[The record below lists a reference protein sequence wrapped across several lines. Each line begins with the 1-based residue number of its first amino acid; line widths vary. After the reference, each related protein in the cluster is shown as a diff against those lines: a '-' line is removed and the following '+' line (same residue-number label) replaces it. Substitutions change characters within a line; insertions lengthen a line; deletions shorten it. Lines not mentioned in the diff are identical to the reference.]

1 MKTLCSKI
9 FCLVLLAVISMTLC
23 RTPDANAQTVT
34 FDDQG
39 YVHNAGL
46 GRSIVAGN
54 FTFSVVDQNLVIQAA
69 SEQIYYESSS
79 GGNGFGGSGLIYVG
93 DQFNFDDPYYFRIQ
107 VNDGSNRH
115 LTSFY
120 IYDYI
125 NAAGKDNISITVEG
139 FRDNVKI
146 GEQDFNLIG
155 DGISKQVLSMNAA
168 VFSDV
173 DEVRIRQL
181 QPFAYGPEFPGVVFA
196 FDQFVFDTA
205 LPVRLAAFT
214 AQESEKGVD
223 LSWKTASETISSY
236 FGIERSGD
244 AKNWHQI
251 GRVIATGESG
261 QPVYYGFR
269 DEERVSGERFY
280 RLKMVDVDSSF
291 AYSKICHVAMSTERG
306 IVLYPNPA
314 TTSVTLRTSNA
325 VISSV
330 ELFDEVGKSVSNFQP
345 MPGEMSLSLSN
356 VPPGIYF
363 LRLGTAGGVVETKKL
378 VKAK

>member
-1 MKTLCSKI
+1 MKKLCSNSSV
-9 FCLVLLAVISMTLC
+9 FMLFLAGVLSLMPLF
-23 RTPDANAQTVT
+23 DAHAQTVT

-46 GRSIVAGN
+46 GHSIVAGN
-54 FTFSVVDQNLVIQAA
+54 FTFSVVDQNLAIAPA

-79 GGNGFGGSGLIYVG
+79 AGNGFGGSGLIYVG

-120 IYDYI
+120 IYDYT
-125 NAAGKDNISITVEG
+125 NAAGKDHISITVEG
-139 FRDNVKI
+139 FRDNVKV

-155 DGISKQVLSMNAA
+155 DGISKQILSMNAT

-214 AQESEKGVD
+214 AQKSEKGVD
-223 LSWKTASETISSY
+223 LSWETASETLSAY

-244 AKNWHQI
+244 AKNWRQI
-251 GRVIATGESG
+251 GRLSAKGESG
-261 QPVYYGFR
+261 QPVYYGFH
-269 DEERVSGERFY
+269 DEEVISGEHYY
-280 RLKMVDVDSSF
+280 RLKMVDIDSSF
-291 AYSKICHVAMSTERG
+291 TYSKICHVARSRDQD

-314 TTSVTLRTSNA
+314 TVSVTLRSSDA

-330 ELFDEVGKSVSNFQP
+330 ELFDEAGKRVSTFQSAA
-345 MPGEMSLSLSN
+345 GEVSLPLSN
-356 VPPGIYF
+356 VLPGIYF
-363 LRLGTAGGVVETKKL
+363 LRLGTAGGGSETKRL

>member
-1 MKTLCSKI
+1 MKKLCSNGSV
-9 FCLVLLAVISMTLC
+9 FVLFLAGVLSLMPLFDTY
-23 RTPDANAQTVT
+23 AQTVT

-39 YVHNAGL
+39 YAHNAGL
-46 GRSIVAGN
+46 GRSIAVGN
-54 FTFSVVDQNLVIQAA
+54 FTFSVVDQNLTIQPDD
-69 SEQIYYESSS
+69 EQIYYESSS
-79 GGNGFGGSGLIYVG
+79 EGNGFGDSGLIYVG

-120 IYDYI
+120 IYDYT
-125 NAAGKDNISITVEG
+125 NAAGKDHISITVEG
-139 FRDNVKI
+139 FRDNVKV

-168 VFSDV
+168 IFSDV

-214 AQESEKGVD
+214 AQKSEKSVD
-223 LSWKTASETISSY
+223 LFWETASETLSAY
-236 FGIERSGD
+236 FDIERSGD
-244 AKNWHQI
+244 AKNWRQI
-251 GRVIATGESG
+251 GRLNAKGESG
-261 QPVYYGFR
+261 QAVYYGFR
-269 DEERVSGERFY
+269 DEEIISGERYY
-280 RLKMVDVDSSF
+280 RLKMVDADSSF
-291 AYSKICHVAMSTERG
+291 AYSKICHVSTSTGQG
-306 IVLYPNPA
+306 IALYPNPA
-314 TTSVTLRTSNA
+314 TVSATLKSSNA

-330 ELFDEVGKSVSNFQP
+330 ELFDQAGRRVSTFQA
-345 MPGEMSLSLSN
+345 MTEQVSLLLSH
-356 VPPGIYF
+356 VLPGIYF
-363 LRLGTAGGVVETKKL
+363 LRVGTVGGGFETKRL